1 MVNLNLKNSLYP
13 IRGFIASARLSVLF
27 ALVLFFASGFALGQ
41 SQAEWE
47 VRLEREAKYEA
58 WKVIRRY
65 QQNHGLDRSSSKSQ
79 FLRLFS
85 ENATHVLDVPFY
97 NQNNEDVDLPVR
109 EYMGMYERFF
119 TEAQNNRVEVRPLH
133 MNVKRGNAG
142 LAIEVYCEKKFFGK
156 IDAQGSDVVYPEAQ
170 HLLLTLAVKNG
181 GELMEHWNS
190 GASVRDRFASP
201 PSLELKIESAQ
212 WHPIQ
217 ETYFLALI
225 ENRVK
230 SELIFPCEEQVK
242 VAESQ
247 NWRLV
252 KSETECW
259 VVRDLNGTFIDDVMY
274 ANRHDPEASQSEVLL
289 PQQIPT
295 SSIKPWN
302 WQVGVGTLA
311 KSNGSLE
318 DALGNQASWVLHRAS
333 ELHSSIGYSYQQSN
347 RLIWDVNFGMRA
359 SNAQFEY
366 TAQKIAI
373 DEGSVDPDGFEYI
386 RQTTARDWVE
396 SISEK
401 AVFTELSTSALW
413 AVSGEPTRKLWLG
426 AQAGYSVGF
435 WSQVQT
441 ISEAQVFHQGY
452 YPNLYGI
459 TIDEAGIYDFGSHN
473 GSGSGQ
479 HQWKGGAQI
488 NVSGVFGIQVNPALM
503 IVGKVGGVRVTRRAG
518 DDELRYMDG
527 TNTLNAAS
535 QQLQSLSLNGMAF
548 SIGLRKRIT
557 GGEEIEKGCHNPC
570 R

>member
-201 PSLELKIESAQ
+201 PSLELKIESVH
-212 WHPIQ
+212 WHH
-217 ETYFLALI
+217 Y
-225 ENRVK
+225 
-230 SELIFPCEEQVK
+230 S
-242 VAESQ
+242 
-247 NWRLV
+247 
-252 KSETECW
+252 
-259 VVRDLNGTFIDDVMY
+259 RDLL
-274 ANRHDPEASQSEVLL
+274 S
-289 PQQIPT
+289 
-295 SSIKPWN
+295 
-302 WQVGVGTLA
+302 
-311 KSNGSLE
+311 
-318 DALGNQASWVLHRAS
+318 
-333 ELHSSIGYSYQQSN
+333 
-347 RLIWDVNFGMRA
+347 
-359 SNAQFEY
+359 
-366 TAQKIAI
+366 
-373 DEGSVDPDGFEYI
+373 GF
-386 RQTTARDWVE
+386 D
-396 SISEK
+396 
-401 AVFTELSTSALW
+401 
-413 AVSGEPTRKLWLG
+413 
-426 AQAGYSVGF
+426 
-435 WSQVQT
+435 
-441 ISEAQVFHQGY
+441 
-452 YPNLYGI
+452 
-459 TIDEAGIYDFGSHN
+459 
-473 GSGSGQ
+473 
-479 HQWKGGAQI
+479 
-488 NVSGVFGIQVNPALM
+488 
-503 IVGKVGGVRVTRRAG
+503 
-518 DDELRYMDG
+518 
-527 TNTLNAAS
+527 
-535 QQLQSLSLNGMAF
+535 
-548 SIGLRKRIT
+548 
-557 GGEEIEKGCHNPC
+557 
-570 R
+570 